1 MYLYAMKNPKK
12 YFSDVHNISFVAA
25 CLMMYIIPMESK
37 MTDAEIKKE
46 IRRRRNKKARQRRFI
61 IIGVVAIV
69 AIICGVLLGNKIA
82 TNKYS
87 SEVAIK
93 NPVAEDTP
101 LINEAMGQIGNE
113 GGEKFWKW
121 FGFGSRQDWCAC
133 FVSWALDSQNYID
146 EGIAP
151 SFAMVKDGANWFKD
165 KDQWKDGGSTPA
177 PNDLIF
183 FDWEGDGVLDHV
195 GIVTA
200 VVDDKVFTIEGN
212 SSDRC
217 RQKRYTVS
225 DPVIAGYGRI
235 AL

>member
-1 MYLYAMKNPKK
+1 
-12 YFSDVHNISFVAA
+12 
-25 CLMMYIIPMESK
+25 MMYIIPMENK
-37 MTDAEIKKE
+37 MTDAEIRKE
-46 IRRRRNKKARQRRFI
+46 IKRRRNKQARKRRFI
-61 IIGVVAIV
+61 IISVVAIA
-69 AIICGVLLGNKIA
+69 AIVCGILLGNTLA
-82 TNKYS
+82 TNKYK

-93 NPVAEDTP
+93 VPVAEDTP

-121 FGFGSRQDWCAC
+121 FGFGSRQEWCAC
-133 FVSWALDSQNYID
+133 FLSWAFDSQNYID

-151 SFAMVKDGANWFKD
+151 RFAMVKDGANFFKD
-165 KDQWKDGGSTPA
+165 RDQWMDAGSTPA

-183 FDWEGDGVLDHV
+183 FDWDSDGVLDHV
-195 GIVTA
+195 GIVTG
-200 VVDDKVFTIEGN
+200 VVDDKVYTIEGN

-235 AL
+235 AI